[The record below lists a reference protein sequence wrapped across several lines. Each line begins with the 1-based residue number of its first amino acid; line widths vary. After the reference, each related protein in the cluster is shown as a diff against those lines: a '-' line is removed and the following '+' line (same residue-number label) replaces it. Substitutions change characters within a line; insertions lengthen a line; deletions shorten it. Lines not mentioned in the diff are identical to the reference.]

1 MKVTSE
7 IAAEWLPVLE
17 SASHEVFQTML
28 KAELGPGEREDIQG
42 VGFTA
47 MVGLAG
53 SLRGVLSVR
62 CCQQTAGEVA
72 AAMLGGAPHEH
83 AEQAWDAM
91 GELANIIAG
100 NFKNR
105 IEGLADSCMLSVP
118 TVITGADYQAR
129 SLGDRRPLD
138 LWFKFHGR
146 PMQVALEIHT

>member
-1 MKVTSE
+1 MRVTSE

-28 KAELGPGEREDIQG
+28 KAELSHGKRQDIQG

-53 SLRGVLSVR
+53 ELRGVLSVR
-62 CCQQTAGEVA
+62 CCKQSAGEVA
-72 AAMLGGAPHEH
+72 AAMLGGASHD

-91 GELANIIAG
+91 GELANMIAG
-100 NFKNR
+100 NFKNK
-105 IEGLADSCMLSVP
+105 IEGLSDKCMLSVP

-129 SLGDRRPLD
+129 SLADSRPLE

-146 PMQVALEIHT
+146 SMEVALEIHS